1 MSEHSENNDFLSLHQ
16 LSMHIKDA
24 IEGNF
29 MGQIWVVAEIAAMNI
44 NQGSG
49 HCYLELVEKSER
61 AVLAKMRANI
71 WSFKLQN
78 ILNKFFQVT
87 GSTLQQGMKTLLLVE
102 VQYHA
107 VYGISLNI
115 LGVDPSY
122 SLGELARRK
131 KEIVDRLE
139 QEGLMDKNKVL
150 DFPLVPQ
157 RVALISSETAAGYED
172 FVNQLINN
180 PYGYHLDFKIF
191 PAVMQGDK
199 TVASVLNAL
208 EKIANKKD
216 SFDVVVITRGGGSSV
231 ELSAFDSYELGK
243 AIALFPLPVLTGIG
257 HERDESIADMV
268 AHKKLKTPTAVAE
281 FLISC
286 FVTFEEMLIDAK
298 FRVKELLKEKLLFE
312 NNRIKDASNIISRK
326 SLSFIGDRRLE
337 LTSVSRDLQE
347 SSFKYLEIKKRNL
360 TINKQAVSV
369 ETSRLLKQREF
380 QLKVIQQDITAKS
393 LLFLQRQQH
402 QLLLI
407 GEKVKL
413 LDPANVIARGY
424 TLTYANGK
432 VIKSAKDLKTGD
444 KLITQ
449 FKDGKVH
456 SKITD
461 I

>member
-1 MSEHSENNDFLSLHQ
+1 MSEHSDNNNFLSLHQ

-29 MGQIWVVAEIAAMNI
+29 MGQIWVVAEIAAMNV

-49 HCYLELVEKSER
+49 HCYLELVEKNEKS
-61 AVLAKMRANI
+61 VLAKMRANI

-87 GSTLQQGMKTLLLVE
+87 GSPLQQGMKTLLLVE

-122 SLGELARRK
+122 SLGELARK
-131 KEIVDRLE
+131 KREIVDRFE
-139 QEGLMDKNKVL
+139 QEGLMDKNKL
-150 DFPLVPQ
+150 LEFPLVPQ
-157 RVALISSETAAGYED
+157 RIALISSETAAGYED
-172 FVNQLINN
+172 FVNQLSNN
-180 PYGYHLDFKIF
+180 SYGYYLDLKIF

-199 TVASVLNAL
+199 TVGSILSAL
-208 EKIANKKD
+208 EKISAKAQM
-216 SFDVVVITRGGGSSV
+216 FDTVVIARGGGSTV

-257 HERDESIADMV
+257 HERDESVADMV

-286 FVTFEEMLIDAK
+286 FVIFEEMLIDAK
-298 FRVKELLKEKLLFE
+298 FRVKELLQEKLLFE
-312 NNRIKDASNIISRK
+312 NTRIKDASNIISRK
-326 SLSFIGDRRLE
+326 SMSFVNDRKLE
-337 LTSVSRDLQE
+337 LVSLSRDLQE
-347 SSFKYLEIKKRNL
+347 GSAKYLEKKKRVL
-360 TINKQAVSV
+360 TDRQQSITV
-369 ETSRLLKQREF
+369 ETSRLLKESEY
-380 QLKVIQQDITAKS
+380 QLKAIKQEVIS
-393 LLFLQRQQH
+393 RSSVFLQQKQNKI
-402 QLLLI
+402 LLI

-424 TLTYANGK
+424 TLTFSNGK
-432 VIKSAKDLKTGD
+432 VVKSIADVKVGD
-444 KLITQ
+444 ELTTQ
-449 FKDGKVH
+449 FKDGKTQ
-456 SKITD
+456 SKI
-461 I
+461 IEI